1 MRLTRDEYN
10 FALNK
15 YGTQVADRIMQR
27 QAADELRF
35 IVSRLR
41 MAREAD
47 ELRNMGYSVHTV
59 VPADTSQTVVKI
71 VNEHARGQQILAGSD
86 AYKIVNDAL
95 HGRDGFM
102 SEYVPLTLED
112 VLLSTLPKPFD
123 LK

>member
-10 FALNK
+10 YAIIK
-15 YGTQVADRIMQR
+15 YGTQIADKMMQR

-35 IVSRLR
+35 IIARLR
-41 MAREAD
+41 MVREAD
-47 ELRNMGYSVHTV
+47 ELRQQGFTIHTT
-59 VPADTSQTVVKI
+59 VPADTSQTVVRI
-71 VNEHARGQQILAGSD
+71 TNEHARGQQILAGSD

-95 HGRDGFM
+95 HTRDGFM
-102 SEYVPLTLED
+102 SETVPLTLED

>member
-1 MRLTRDEYN
+1 MRLTREEYS

-15 YGTQVADRIMQR
+15 FGTQVADRIMQR

-35 IVSRLR
+35 IVGRLR

-47 ELRNMGYSVHTV
+47 ELRSQGYSIHTV
-59 VPADTSQTVVKI
+59 VPADTSQTVVK
-71 VNEHARGQQILAGSD
+71 VSNSNSSGQFVLAGSN
-86 AYKIVNDAL
+86 AYRIVNDAL

-102 SEYVPLTLED
+102 SDYVPLTLED
-112 VLLSTLPKPFD
+112 VLLSTLPKPFY